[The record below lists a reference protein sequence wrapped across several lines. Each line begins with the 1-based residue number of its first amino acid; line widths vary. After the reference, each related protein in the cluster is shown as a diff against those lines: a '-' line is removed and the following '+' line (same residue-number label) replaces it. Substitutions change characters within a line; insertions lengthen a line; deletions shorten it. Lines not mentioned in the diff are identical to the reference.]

1 MVLSITGIE
10 KYLDIAKTIIDS
22 NINTTKKT
30 ELTAQIDQFKVVTD
44 DFTDIYTITPSSLN
58 IKYEQILANL
68 PSSININADANNG
81 IIYFTESSL
90 NYYNIMQLFNN
101 NGIGNYN
108 NNITDDT
115 YIDYYYRFELLKLI
129 IVQNPVFPA
138 FPAYTPSSDLKIE
151 NFYNFIKD
159 LKDTIENTDFVN
171 IVKIFKYY
179 YQMAVLMINHA
190 YLNTILS
197 SFDTY
202 KNTIQDTFTTNI
214 IDKIQKKIK
223 ESVIAYVNQ
232 ASPPDAD
239 KTTIINLINLGNLV
253 SPTYSYKFV
262 LDPKNDQEE
271 YVSYSK
277 YNEINSEITNI
288 ISYLQ
293 NIKDYF
299 TLGGSVLNIANA
311 PNNIN
316 TMVIQNT
323 LNNFKTAL
331 ESIKTYITGL
341 IIDQDYSSTLDAYI
355 LFITGLNTFFT
366 NINTLLNSSSSPLV
380 DKQTAITEIKSLKTM
395 QPVSLPSQSTFLK
408 ENQIVK
414 KIQEINTSDL
424 DDGNTIVTNA
434 VTEITIDMTNN
445 AQSLSLYSAS
455 ITTPNTF
462 LIDSRDNIPN
472 FTRHFYIKNTI
483 NSFIINDPDPA
494 TQTLKYYKRSI
505 YSNKT
510 EITKGTSVT
519 INSDEK
525 DIYIEVVIFTEGIQE
540 VLGVDGNIEISA
552 VPATETRVLTITL
565 YKITDDVMLDKHIEP
580 FKANNTAQLSTI
592 FTNLFNSYVNYD
604 TPGTNNFGV
613 ELVDILNVLASK
625 FSFSTPTPASPA
637 GEHIIT
643 IKMSQIGGDATARDN
658 FKTNLASLSGL
669 TIVNKPN
676 LEVTI
681 PATAATNYLYNHN
694 TKFDAVLPAGYLS
707 NIKSKFDPTT
717 ETDVRNWFDTFFTYH
732 QKKQTVKDRINA
744 VVTTATG
751 NITSYISNSTD
762 FKSTTVETSKN
773 FNSLKEAIKNKSKSY
788 KENVDKYKT
797 KNNELNNILKNN
809 LYNNIFLYI
818 TIVVLILICLG
829 LIYINNHKASLKTQY
844 SVMLIAFL
852 LLYYIIYTNVT
863 VNITETFY
871 SGRFDNTSYIDA
883 ITALHSSINNF
894 LDLNMYTVDILED
907 IGKSFKK
914 EKNKYDGFAKSSNSK
929 LNSLELVL
937 NDEFINAI
945 KSKEL
950 VKFLIL
956 FTAICIISYIVY
968 TNTEDPTTTSII
980 FIILFVII
988 LTIYFYNINL
998 MTRTKADTK
1007 YWNHRMVMK

>member
-1 MVLSITGIE
+1 MVLSIASIE
-10 KYLDIAKTIIDS
+10 KYLETAKTIIKAS
-22 NINTTKKT
+22 ANITTTKKT
-30 ELTAQIDQFKVVTD
+30 ELTAQIDNFKVVTD
-44 DFTDIYTITPSSLN
+44 DFTDIYTITSSSLD
-58 IKYEQILANL
+58 IKYNQILNYL
-68 PSSININADANNG
+68 PSSINIKADADNG
-81 IIYFTESSL
+81 IIYFTESSSD
-90 NYYNIMQLFNN
+90 YYNIMQLFTND
-101 NGIGNYN
+101 GIGNYN

-115 YIDYYYRFELLKLI
+115 YIDYYYRFELLDSI
-129 IVQNPVFPA
+129 IRSENNVIPVKS
-138 FPAYTPSSDLKIE
+138 YTADSNIK

-159 LKDTIENTDFVN
+159 LNTNIEKIDFVN

-202 KNTIQDTFTTNI
+202 KNTRKDTFTTNI
-214 IDKIQKKIK
+214 LDKIQKKIK
-223 ESVIAYVNQ
+223 DSVIAYVQ
-232 ASPPDAD
+232 TPTPSE
-239 KTTIINLINLGNLV
+239 KTTIINLIDLGNLV

-262 LDPKNDQEE
+262 LDPKKDQEQF
-271 YVSYSK
+271 VSYSK
-277 YNEINSEITNI
+277 YNQITTEIINI
-288 ISYLQ
+288 IGYLQ

-299 TLGGSVLNIANA
+299 TLGSSVLTISKA

-316 TMVIQNT
+316 TMVTYNNT
-323 LNNFKTAL
+323 LDNFKIAL
-331 ESIKTYITGL
+331 ESIKSYITGVN
-341 IIDQDYSSTLDAYI
+341 IEQDYIATLTSYI
-355 LFITGLNTFFT
+355 GFITNLDTFF
-366 NINTLLNSSSSPLV
+366 NSINTLLNSSSSSLV
-380 DKQTAITEIKSLKTM
+380 DKQTAITEIKSLETM
-395 QPVSLPSQSTFLK
+395 EPVSLPSQPTFLK

-434 VTEITIDMTNN
+434 VTEITIDMTNTS
-445 AQSLSLYSAS
+445 QSSSLYSAS

-462 LIDSRDNIPN
+462 LIDDSRDDIPN
-472 FTRHFYIKNTI
+472 SARHFYIKDII
-483 NSFIINDPDPA
+483 NSFIINDPNPA
-494 TQTLKYYKRSI
+494 TQTLKYYK
-505 YSNKT
+505 NPTFGDPT
-510 EITKGTSVT
+510 EITKGSPFT
-519 INSDEK
+519 INPDETN
-525 DIYIEVVIFTEGIQE
+525 IYIEVVIFTQGTAE
-540 VLGVDGNIEISA
+540 
-552 VPATETRVLTITL
+552 VPATDGNQGTPEVASTEIRVLTITL
-565 YKITDDVMLDKHIEP
+565 HRITSNDMFNKHIEP
-580 FKANNTAQLSTI
+580 FKANNTAQLNTI
-592 FTNLFNSYVNYD
+592 FTNLFDSYVNHD
-604 TPGTNNFGV
+604 TPGINNFGV
-613 ELVDILNVLASK
+613 ELVAILNDLALK
-625 FSFSTPTPASPA
+625 FSFSTPISSSPNE
-637 GEHIIT
+637 EHIIT
-643 IKMSQIGGDATARDN
+643 IKMSQIEGDAATRDK
-658 FKTNLASLSGL
+658 FKTNLATLSGSPV
-669 TIVNKPN
+669 VNKPN

-681 PATAATNYLYNHN
+681 PAQHNYLYTYHTTASNGQI
-694 TKFDAVLPAGYLS
+694 TPQYLN
-707 NIKSKFDPTT
+707 NIKSDFSSDV
-717 ETDVRNWFDTFFTYH
+717 TDWFDTFFTYH
-732 QKKQTVKDRINA
+732 QKKQTVKDYIDTVITNA
-744 VVTTATG
+744 TRHL
-751 NITSYISNSTD
+751 NKYISDSTD
-762 FKSTTVETSKN
+762 FKSTTVQTSKN

-818 TIVVLILICLG
+818 TIVVLILICFG

-871 SGRFDNTSYIDA
+871 SGSFDNTSYTDA

-956 FTAICIISYIVY
+956 FTVICIISYIVY